1 MNSSLLAAALLAV
14 STIAVGNAR
23 AQGSPEPS
31 SWSALRDFM
40 VQDVCVDSSGKVL
53 VGISPIDQFDRCKR
67 RRDLSPS
74 ERLSYHK
81 HDWPSAG
88 HTKRQPTGYQRSD
101 SFPFISKSLGFIVIQ
116 TLDFGGGNR
125 AFGHFDAGD
134 GGQIVAFS
142 KESASIIMTEDGGR
156 GLQLIASDKCGRS
169 AVSPASLLDS
179 WIISDRRG
187 ESLEAGKTVAKLR
200 IVTEPACPAAFDQAY
215 TAWRF
220 GQYRYRTSA
229 ESRLSSPLLTLL
241 SSHFGGREPTAA
253 DHLERFYFTR
263 ELGLTRW
270 ERWQNTRFSR
280 DVAIDLRRSREFQ
293 ASERCPVLEAA
304 PGGEWVLLDCREWS
318 NITAP
323 DDGGGDEPSFWVDRL
338 RATPLSAGVFAN

>member
-1 MNSSLLAAALLAV
+1 
-14 STIAVGNAR
+14 
-23 AQGSPEPS
+23 
-31 SWSALRDFM
+31 M
-40 VQDVCVDSSGKVL
+40 VQDVCLDSSGKVV
-53 VGISPIDQFDRCKR
+53 VGISPIDQFNRCER
-67 RRDLSPS
+67 RRDLSLG

-81 HDWPSAG
+81 HDWPSAA
-88 HTKRQPTGYQRSD
+88 HAKRQPTGYQRSD
-101 SFPFISKSLGFIVIQ
+101 SFPFITQSLGFVVIQ

-142 KESASIIMTEDGGR
+142 KESASIVMTEDGGR
-156 GLQLIASDKCGRS
+156 GLQLMASDKCRRS
-169 AVSPASLLDS
+169 EVIPVFLLDS

-187 ESLEAGKTVAKLR
+187 ESLDAGEAVAKLR
-200 IVTEPACPAAFDQAY
+200 IVTQPICPVAFDQAY
-215 TAWRF
+215 TTWRF

-229 ESRLSSPLLTLL
+229 ESRLSPPLLTLL
-241 SSHFGGREPTAA
+241 SSHFGGREPMAA

-280 DVAIDLRRSREFQ
+280 DPVVDLRRSRQLQ

-304 PGGEWVLLDCREWS
+304 PGSEWVLVDCREWS

-323 DDGGGDEPSFWVDRL
+323 DDRRGDEPSFWVDRL